1 MITSVTQI
9 IVGFSIVAAPILLT
23 AYLFYL
29 REMSKS
35 TVGRIACVALLTS
48 MVGMQIYHWFFLQ
61 QAVEPFDHRWYV
73 MFQLVTPPAFYFFS
87 REVLVPGSTRSPLN
101 LLHLLPL
108 LASPFLPLS
117 WIPPL
122 AFVAGAAYSIW
133 FAMYVFGLRRHVR
146 RYTFEL
152 FFFCYFAVLA
162 IVMLVLAVSAQQ
174 LGTNVFYNA
183 YALFTGGTFVLVVA
197 TMIWFPQTL
206 VDISD
211 AAKLA
216 YATSTLNGVDIV
228 QKLAALRR
236 SMEEEKIYQDEEL
249 NLGRVADAV
258 ELTPHQL
265 SELINTQ
272 FGHGFSRYIREQRV
286 AEAKRLLRMDQSA
299 SVLSIGLATGFR
311 SQSNFYAAFREITGE
326 SPGAFRKRNDK

>member
-1 MITSVTQI
+1 M
-9 IVGFSIVAAPILLT
+9 VAAPILLV

-35 TVGRIACVALLTS
+35 TVGRVACVALLVS
-48 MVGMQIYHWFFLQ
+48 MLGMQTYHWVFLQ
-61 QAVEPFDHRWYV
+61 QAVEPFEHRLYV

-101 LLHLLPL
+101 VLHLVPL
-108 LASPFLPLS
+108 LASPFLPLR
-117 WIPPL
+117 WIPVL
-122 AFVAGAAYSIW
+122 AFVAGAAYSAW

-152 FFFCYFAVLA
+152 FFFCFFAVLA
-162 IVMLVLAVSAQQ
+162 VVMLVLAVSAQQ
-174 LGTNVFYNA
+174 LGTDVFYSA
-183 YALFTGGTFVLVVA
+183 YALFTGVTFILVVA

-216 YATSTLNGVDIV
+216 YTTSTLNGVDLDH
-228 QKLAALRR
+228 KLTALRR
-236 SMEEEKIYQDEEL
+236 CMEEEKIYQDEDL

-286 AEAKRLLRMDQSA
+286 SEAKRLLSTERSA

-311 SQSNFYAAFREITGE
+311 SQSNFYAAFREIVGE
-326 SPGAFRKRNDK
+326 SPGAFRKREGSE